1 MLAINIFAGQRAT
14 LQVILFNNWC
24 LSVKCSVSVL
34 LSEAFKRDSIE
45 QNFKIRYLFTGED
58 QY

>member
-14 LQVILFNNWC
+14 LQVILFIGV
-24 LSVKCSVSVL
+24 LSVKCSVSVV